1 MRQIISSL
9 SNDEFIFNVD
19 NRGMQL
25 TCCQGETMVLCAMA
39 KKELTKKQKMIA
51 RIQEFTLMDDDF
63 MTRFFENDKDCT
75 QYVLQTILDNKKL
88 KVIDTVAQKTVKSLE
103 GRSVRLDVYAKDN
116 KGKPYDIEIQRADKG
131 AGAKRARYN
140 SALMDADIT
149 VPGEDAKNLPE
160 SYVIFITENDI
171 FGKRLPLYHIER
183 TVKECNIPFGDE
195 NHIIY
200 VNGEYKGND
209 PIGDLMHDFHCKKA
223 DDMKNKLLAER
234 ARYLKEDEK
243 GVKHMCRIMEDFV
256 KEERQEE
263 KFETIAKLI
272 ELGKITEEEAIETF
286 NLTAKQMKAIK
297 ERVAVLA

>member
-1 MRQIISSL
+1 
-9 SNDEFIFNVD
+9 
-19 NRGMQL
+19 
-25 TCCQGETMVLCAMA
+25 MVKYGMA
-39 KKELTKKQKMIA
+39 KKDLIKKQKMIA
-51 RIQEFTLMDDDF
+51 RLQEFTLMDDDF
-63 MTRFFENDKDCT
+63 MTRFFENDKECT
-75 QYVLQTILDNKKL
+75 QYVLQTILNNKKL
-88 KVIDTVAQKTVKSLE
+88 KVIDTVAQKVVKSLE

-171 FGKRLPLYHIER
+171 YKKGKPLYKIDRYIDGE
-183 TVKECNIPFGDE
+183 ELFNDE
-195 NHIIY
+195 AHIIY

-234 ARYLKEDEK
+234 ARYLKENEK
-243 GVKHMCRIMEDFV
+243 GVKHMCRIMEQMA
-256 KEERQEE
+256 KEERLDE
-263 KFETIAKLI
+263 KYDIIAKLL
-272 ELGKITEEEAIETF
+272 ESGKMTEEEIIELYK
-286 NLTAKQMKAIK
+286 LTAKQMQAIK
-297 ERVAVLA
+297 ERVTVLA

>member
-1 MRQIISSL
+1 
-9 SNDEFIFNVD
+9 
-19 NRGMQL
+19 
-25 TCCQGETMVLCAMA
+25 MA
-39 KKELTKKQKMIA
+39 KKDSSKKQKMIA
-51 RIQEFTLMDDDF
+51 RLQEFTLMDDDF

-75 QYVLQTILDNKKL
+75 QFVLRTILDNKKL

-171 FGKRLPLYHIER
+171 FKKGKPLYKIDRYVDGE
-183 TVKECNIPFGDE
+183 ELFNDE
-195 NHIIY
+195 AHIIY

-209 PIGDLMHDFHCKKA
+209 PIGDLMHDFHCKRA

-243 GVKHMCRIMEDFV
+243 GVKHMCRIMEEFG
-256 KEERQEE
+256 KEERKEAVKERNIQVA
-263 KFETIAKLI
+263 IKLLKQGKLSKTEI
-272 ELGKITEEEAIETF
+272 SELLGLSE
-286 NLTAKQMKAIK
+286 KQMKDIKELFKLSKKQMQAIK
-297 ERVAVLA
+297 ERVTVLV

>member
-1 MRQIISSL
+1 
-9 SNDEFIFNVD
+9 
-19 NRGMQL
+19 
-25 TCCQGETMVLCAMA
+25 MVLCDMA
-39 KKELTKKQKMIA
+39 KKDLTKKQKMIA
-51 RIQEFTLMDDDF
+51 RLQEFTLMDDDF

-75 QYVLQTILDNKKL
+75 QYVLQTILENKKL
-88 KVIDTVAQKTVKSLE
+88 KVIDTVAQKTVKNLE

-171 FGKRLPLYHIER
+171 FGKGLPLYHIER
-183 TVKECNIPFGDE
+183 TVKECNIPFDDE
-195 NHIIY
+195 SHIIY
-200 VNGEYKGND
+200 VNGKYEGND

-234 ARYLKEDEK
+234 ARYLKKNEK
-243 GVKHMCRIMEDFV
+243 GVKHMCRIMEDFA
-256 KEERQEE
+256 KEERKEAVKE
-263 KFETIAKLI
+263 RDI
-272 ELGKITEEEAIETF
+272 ELATKILEKGEMSEERVKELF
-286 NLTAKQMKAIK
+286 NLSEKQIKAIK
-297 ERVAVLA
+297 EKVAVLA

>member
-1 MRQIISSL
+1 M
-9 SNDEFIFNVD
+9 
-19 NRGMQL
+19 
-25 TCCQGETMVLCAMA
+25 
-39 KKELTKKQKMIA
+39 KKKQKMIA
-51 RIQEFTLMDDDF
+51 RLQEFTLMDDDF

-75 QYVLQTILDNKKL
+75 QFVLQTILENKKL
-88 KVIDTVAQKTVKSLE
+88 KVIDTVAQKVVKNLE

-116 KGKPYDIEIQRADKG
+116 KGKPYDIEIQRSDKG

-171 FGKRLPLYHIER
+171 FGKGLPLYHIER
-183 TVKECNIPFGDE
+183 TVKECNIPFDDE
-195 NHIIY
+195 SHIIY
-200 VNGEYKGND
+200 VNGKYEGND

-234 ARYLKEDEK
+234 ARYLKENEM
-243 GVKHMCRIMEDFV
+243 GVKHMCRIMEDFA
-256 KEERQEE
+256 KEERKEAREE
-263 KFETIAKLI
+263 RTIEMAATLLQAGDMSEERVKELFKL
-272 ELGKITEEEAIETF
+272 TE
-286 NLTAKQMKAIK
+286 KQLKAIK

>member
-1 MRQIISSL
+1 
-9 SNDEFIFNVD
+9 
-19 NRGMQL
+19 
-25 TCCQGETMVLCAMA
+25 MVKYVMA
-39 KKELTKKQKMIA
+39 KAKLTKKQKMIA
-51 RIQEFTLMDDDF
+51 RLQEFTLMDDDF
-63 MTRFFENDKDCT
+63 MIRFFENDKDCT
-75 QYVLQTILDNKKL
+75 QYVLQTILENKKL

-171 FGKRLPLYHIER
+171 FGKGLPLYHIER
-183 TVKECNIPFGDE
+183 TVKECNIPFDDE
-195 NHIIY
+195 SHIIY
-200 VNGEYKGND
+200 VNGKYEGND

-223 DDMKNKLLAER
+223 DDMKNKILAER
-234 ARYLKEDEK
+234 TRYLKENEM
-243 GVKHMCRIMEDFV
+243 GVKHMCRIMEEMA
-256 KEERQEE
+256 KEERIEE
-263 KFETIAKLI
+263 RIEMAAKIL
-272 ELGKITEEEAIETF
+272 ESGKMTEEELSAMF
-286 NLTAKQMKAIK
+286 KLTAKQMQVVK

>member
-1 MRQIISSL
+1 M
-9 SNDEFIFNVD
+9 
-19 NRGMQL
+19 
-25 TCCQGETMVLCAMA
+25 T
-39 KKELTKKQKMIA
+39 KKDLTKKQKMIA
-51 RIQEFTLMDDDF
+51 RLQEFTLMDDDF

-75 QYVLQTILDNKKL
+75 QFVLQTILDNKKL
-88 KVIDTVAQKTVKSLE
+88 RVIDTVAQKTVESLE

-140 SALMDADIT
+140 SALMNADIT

-171 FGKRLPLYHIER
+171 FKKGKPLYKIDRYVDGE
-183 TVKECNIPFGDE
+183 ELFNDE
-195 NHIIY
+195 AHIIY

-243 GVKHMCRIMEDFV
+243 GVKHMCRIMEEFG
-256 KEERQEE
+256 KEERKEAVKERNIQVAI
-263 KFETIAKLI
+263 KLLKQGKLSETEIS
-272 ELGKITEEEAIETF
+272 ELLGLSE
-286 NLTAKQMKAIK
+286 KQMKDIK
-297 ERVAVLA
+297 EKVLITA